1 MNARFRLRFF
11 STLLALIAF
20 LSTAPSQAADS
31 FNEPQRTEIES
42 LIHKYIM
49 DNPRVILDSIQQMQV
64 REEGEKKQ
72 AAQKNLVV
80 YRDQLLNDP
89 NAPAIGNLKADVTI
103 VEFFDYRC
111 GYCKRVSPIVA
122 KAMQDDGNVRLVY
135 KEFPILG
142 PDSVIASKASLAVWK
157 LTPDKYEAYH
167 TTLMA
172 SRGGI
177 TESTVLAAASDLGLD
192 ADAIAKEMKSPEIEA
207 DLNNNY
213 QLAQALGISGTPAF
227 IIGSQLIPG
236 AVDLD
241 TLKSLIKEA
250 RGS

>member
-1 MNARFRLRFF
+1 MNTFFRRCFLI
-11 STLLALIAF
+11 TLLALTFILPMA
-20 LSTAPSQAADS
+20 TAQAADAL
-31 FNEPQRTEIES
+31 NEPQRAEVET

-49 DNPRVILDSIQQMQV
+49 ENPRVILEAIQQMQA
-64 REEGEKKQ
+64 REEEEKKR

-80 YRDQLLNDP
+80 YRDQLTNDP
-89 NAPAIGNLKADVTI
+89 NAPVIGNLKADVTI

-111 GYCKRVSPIVA
+111 GYCKRVAPTVA
-122 KAMQDDGNVRLVY
+122 KAMEDDGNVRLVY

-142 PDSVIASKASLAVWK
+142 PDSIIASKASLAVWK
-157 LTPDKYEAYH
+157 LMPDKYEAYH
-167 TTLMA
+167 TALMA

-177 TESTVLAAASDLGLD
+177 TESSVLAAAGKLGLD
-192 ADAIAKEMKSPEIEA
+192 TDAISKKMKSTEIEA
-207 DLNNNY
+207 DLNKNY
-213 QLAQALGISGTPAF
+213 ELAQALGISGTPAF
-227 IIGSQLIPG
+227 IIGNQLIPG